1 MNIVKK
7 RNPITGKKVSLIYID
22 EISDETPI
30 KILAVNV
37 IGQYIQDKI
46 RCITLLKKGK
56 SLNDKFGQ
64 GDYRTIKTMLDE
76 LEEFRIKSPWWDI
89 SDFDKDYIERLIK
102 GAL

>member
-1 MNIVKK
+1 MNKIS
-7 RNPITGKKVSLIYID
+7 RHTSGKTIYIRIPN
-22 EISDETPI
+22 EIPDETPI

-56 SLNDKFGQ
+56 SLDDKFGQ
-64 GDYRTIKTMLDE
+64 GDYRTIKSMLDE
-76 LEEFRIKSPWWDI
+76 LENFRKNSPWWDI
-89 SDFDKDYIERLIK
+89 ADFDKDYIERLIK

>member
-1 MNIVKK
+1 MNVVKK
-7 RNPITGKKVSLIYID
+7 CNPITGKKVSVIYCD
-22 EISDETPI
+22 EIPDETPL
-30 KILAVNV
+30 KILAINV

-46 RCITLLKKGK
+46 RCITLLKNGK
-56 SLNDKFGQ
+56 SLDDEFGQ

-76 LEEFRIKSPWWDI
+76 LEEFRKKSPWWDI